1 MIPQMGNQRGIP
13 APHDQLAI
21 LRLTHSLV
29 TEEQAEV
36 RALDEVEIPQAKV
49 PYLSNP
55 PLALPCSW
63 STDWHSESAELDYES

>member
-1 MIPQMGNQRGIP
+1 MENQRGIP

-21 LRLTHSLV
+21 LQLTHLLV

-36 RALDEVEIPQAKV
+36 RVLDEAGIPQAKV

-63 STDWHSESAELDYES
+63 STDWHSESAELGYES